1 MYISVHCSDS
11 LLLQMLPFRIDSVD
25 VGLNLVG
32 CIVIGFSQFLTS
44 LNDGGRKE
52 GGGEG
57 RGGEMRDKGQLVVKY
72 CSCILLYMYIMQA
85 NRH

>member
-44 LNDGGRKE
+44 LNNGGRKD

-57 RGGEMRDKGQLVVKY
+57 RGKERQGTASSKVLQLHTPLHVHY
-72 CSCILLYMYIMQA
+72 AS
-85 NRH
+85 